1 MSKNFDDYRRA
12 VNFLHGLHNLPSL
25 CYIHDRSSPGIFLRR
40 TRALLD
46 AVGRPDVGLKVIH
59 ITGTA
64 GKGTTAAMTAGILQ
78 AAGRTVG
85 LFTSPYSTTA
95 LEKIQV
101 NGRLIPPELFV
112 ELVETKIKPVLDRL
126 ALTTIGVPSSFECF
140 LAVALLAFQRLG
152 CEYAVLEAGLGGRYD
167 ATNVIRRPV
176 ATAVT
181 MVDFDHTHVLGRTLR
196 SIATDKAGIIKPGVP
211 FFTAETRPA
220 VRRIF
225 QTICRD
231 LNAPYS
237 HAPVRGSDP
246 NAALAAAIGRHLGVN
261 DSTISRGI
269 AAARLPCRFE
279 IMQRRPTVILDGA
292 HNPAKI
298 RYLIN
303 VSFPRTRES
312 SRKIIVV
319 AAFADGK
326 NTRAMLRTLAPIAK
340 RLILT
345 RFEERD
351 RTAAD
356 PAELMG
362 QIRPMGPIELFL
374 DPHRALERA
383 LSLAKPTD
391 TILATGSFYLV
402 GSLRTRWITED
413 NILKNRTPFPS
424 QK

>member
-25 CYIHDRSSPGIFLRR
+25 CYIHDRKNPGIFLRR

-46 AVGRPDVGLKVIH
+46 AVGRPDAGLKVIH

-64 GKGTTAAMTAGILQ
+64 GKGTTAAMTAGVLQ
-78 AAGRTVG
+78 AAGQKVG

-101 NGRLIPPELFV
+101 NGRLIPPQLFV
-112 ELVETKIKPVLDRL
+112 ELVEKKIKPALDKL
-126 ALTTIGVPSSFECF
+126 ALTAIGVPSSFECF
-140 LAVALLAFQRLG
+140 LAVALLAFRRLG

-167 ATNVIRRPV
+167 ATNVIGRPI
-176 ATAVT
+176 ATAIT
-181 MVDFDHTHVLGRTLR
+181 MVDFDHMHVLGKTLR
-196 SIATDKAGIIKPGVP
+196 SIATDKAGIIKPDVP

-225 QTICRD
+225 KTICRD
-231 LNAPYS
+231 A
-237 HAPVRGSDP
+237 HAAYFDTTEHQSEP
-246 NAALAAAIGRHLGVN
+246 NAALATAIGRHLGI
-261 DSTISRGI
+261 DDRTISRGI

-279 IMQRRPTVILDGA
+279 VMQRRPTVILDGA

-298 RYLIN
+298 RYL
-303 VSFPRTRES
+303 VGKLKTRA
-312 SRKIIVV
+312 VV
-319 AAFADGK
+319 IAGFADGK
-326 NTRAMLRTLAPIAK
+326 NTRAMLATLAPIAK

-351 RTAAD
+351 RVAAD
-356 PAELMG
+356 PVVLKRQAGRGE
-362 QIRPMGPIELFL
+362 IFL
-374 DPHRALERA
+374 DPHRALNEAIRRA
-383 LSLAKPTD
+383 RPTD
-391 TILATGSFYLV
+391 TILATGSFYLT

-413 NILKNRTPFPS
+413 TVLRNRSCFVLK
-424 QK
+424 

>member
-25 CYIHDRSSPGIFLRR
+25 CYIHDRKNPGIFLRR

-46 AVGRPDVGLKVIH
+46 AVGRPDAGLKVIH

-64 GKGTTAAMTAGILQ
+64 GKGTTAAMTASILEKS
-78 AAGRTVG
+78 GRTVG

-126 ALTTIGVPSSFECF
+126 ALTTTGVPSSFECF
-140 LAVALLAFQRLG
+140 LAVALLAFRRLG

-167 ATNVIRRPV
+167 ATSVIRRPV
-176 ATAVT
+176 ATAIT
-181 MVDFDHTHVLGRTLR
+181 MVDFDHMHVLGRTLR
-196 SIATDKAGIIKPGVP
+196 SIATDKAGIIKPGVS

-225 QTICRD
+225 QKICRD
-231 LNAPYS
+231 LHAPYS

-246 NAALAAAIGRHLGVN
+246 NAALAATIGRHLGI
-261 DSTISRGI
+261 DDRTISRGI

-279 IMQRRPTVILDGA
+279 IMQKNPTVILDGA

-298 RYLIN
+298 RYL
-303 VSFPRTRES
+303 VK
-312 SRKIIVV
+312 KIKTKVIVI

-326 NTRAMLRTLAPIAK
+326 NTRAMLKSLAPIAK

-351 RTAAD
+351 RIAAD
-356 PAELMG
+356 PVTLKRQAGRGE
-362 QIRPMGPIELFL
+362 IFL
-374 DPHRALERA
+374 NPHRALERA

-391 TILATGSFYLV
+391 TILVTGSFYLT
-402 GSLRTRWITED
+402 GSLRTRWITE
-413 NILKNRTPFPS
+413 NKILKNRTPFLS